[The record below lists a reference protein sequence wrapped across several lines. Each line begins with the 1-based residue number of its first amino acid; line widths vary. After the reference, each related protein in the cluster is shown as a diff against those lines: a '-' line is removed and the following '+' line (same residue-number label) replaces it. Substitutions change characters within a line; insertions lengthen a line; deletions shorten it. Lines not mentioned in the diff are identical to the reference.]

1 MCWPHVYR
9 NITPQLKSVG
19 TFDKEVAKEILH
31 DIEFL
36 QWSVLNEKSFK
47 KVYGLLELKYMNKYD
62 QPLNEAINKFFSYMR
77 SVWVESKQSRWFE
90 GAHAWKPSNNQG
102 VEGKNKDIK
111 QSHTFRR
118 RLDMG
123 ELFNVLLN
131 MVKEWSEEDQK
142 LLEAG
147 RTGALHGEKDSLS
160 LKTEGY
166 QWYKTNKSKSDRII
180 RINPGEKYS
189 VNDSVTNFW
198 AVSSSS
204 DTTGKTLKENAKER
218 MRHRKLPEVSSFDE
232 YVSMRSSCWILEE
245 VDGEFYCDCPVGMK
259 VSILL
264 HVLFICDIS
273 VFFRE
278 SLLSTQLA

>member
-1 MCWPHVYR
+1 MKLSTSFSLACDLCGLKASKVDGLKEHTR
-9 NITPQLKSVG
+9 GNHRITR
-19 TFDKEVAKEILH
+19 E
-31 DIEFL
+31 
-36 QWSVLNEKSFK
+36 W
-47 KVYGLLELKYMNKYD
+47 
-62 QPLNEAINKFFSYMR
+62 R
-77 SVWVESKQSRWFE
+77 
-90 GAHAWKPSNNQG
+90 
-102 VEGKNKDIK
+102 GKNKDIK

-273 VFFRE
+273 VFF
-278 SLLSTQLA
+278 